1 MGLEVREIEDVLW
14 EAIESLAKFITETT
28 GQAPSQEEM
37 ARAIK
42 RYFVLKEIKDHIEME
57 RETRTDNQAT

>member
-1 MGLEVREIEDVLW
+1 MGLEDREIEDVLW
-14 EAIESLAKFITETT
+14 EALESLAKFIAETT
-28 GQAPSQEEM
+28 GQAPSQGEM

-57 RETRTDNQAT
+57 REAQAEG

>member
-1 MGLEVREIEDVLW
+1 MPAEKHEIDTVLW
-14 EAIESLAKFITETT
+14 EALNALEKFVVETT
-28 GQAPSQEEM
+28 GKAPSPDEM

-57 RETRTDNQAT
+57 RNSGD

>member
-1 MGLEVREIEDVLW
+1 MGLENREIEDVLW
-14 EAIESLAKFITETT
+14 QALESLAKFITETT
-28 GQAPSQEEM
+28 GQAPTQGEM

-57 RETRTDNQAT
+57 RESEGM